1 LKSLLVNSLH
11 RGPLKTTLRDAG
23 WTTLL

>member
-1 LKSLLVNSLH
+1 VNSLH